1 MMNSAY
7 TVQLPIFE
15 GPLDL
20 LLDLI
25 EQRKLLINDVSL
37 AKVTDDYLAHIKE
50 NGSFSLP
57 GAAHF
62 ILVASTLLLIKSRSL
77 LPSLALTEEEQGS
90 IEDLER
96 RLMLYKK
103 MKDLSVGVKELFGKE
118 VIFFREPSQDIEP
131 IFAPTKEL
139 HQGGVLA
146 AIQQVLRTLPK
157 KELIP
162 QLIVRKVMSLEE
174 MIETLMGR
182 MAHALNMSFKEFSE
196 NAKGDVSQVIIGFL
210 AMIELVKRGII
221 SVKQDNHFEDI
232 EISKK
237 LESL

>member
-1 MMNSAY
+1 MMDSAY
-7 TVQLPIFE
+7 KVQLPIFE

-50 NGSFSLP
+50 QGNFSLP

-77 LPSLALTEEEQGS
+77 LPSLALTEEEEGS
-90 IEDLER
+90 ILDLER

-103 MKDLSVGVKELFGKE
+103 MKDLSAGVQGLFGKE
-118 VIFFREPSQDIEP
+118 IIFFREPNHSVVP
-131 IFAPTKEL
+131 VFTPTKEITKEGIL
-139 HQGGVLA
+139 S
-146 AIQQVLRTLPK
+146 AIQNVLRTLPK

-162 QLIVRKVMSLEE
+162 QLIVRKVVSLEE
-174 MIETLMGR
+174 MIEDLMGR
-182 MAHALNMSFKEFSE
+182 MAHALNMSFTEFSE
-196 NAKGDVSQVIIGFL
+196 NAKGDVSQVIVGFL
-210 AMIELVKRGII
+210 AMLELVKRGII

-232 EISKK
+232 KMQKTE
-237 LESL
+237 

>member
-1 MMNSAY
+1 MQNVY
-7 TVQLPIFE
+7 KVQLPVFE

-50 NGSFSLP
+50 EGGFSLP
-57 GAAHF
+57 GAAQF

-77 LPSLALTEEEQGS
+77 LPSLALTEEEEGS

-103 MKDLSVGVKELFGKE
+103 MKDLSAGVQTLFGKE
-118 VIFFREPSQDIEP
+118 IIFFRKSSHSMVPV
-131 IFAPTKEL
+131 FTPTKEITKEGIL
-139 HQGGVLA
+139 S
-146 AIQQVLRTLPK
+146 AIQNVLRTLPK

-162 QLIVRKVMSLEE
+162 QLIVRTVVSLEE
-174 MIETLMGR
+174 MIENLMGR
-182 MAHALNMSFKEFSE
+182 MANALNMSFKEFSE
-196 NAKGDVSQVIIGFL
+196 NAKGDVSQVIVGFL
-210 AMIELVKRGII
+210 AMLELVKRGII

-232 EISKK
+232 KMQKTE
-237 LESL
+237 

>member
-1 MMNSAY
+1 MQNVY
-7 TVQLPIFE
+7 KVQLPVFE

-50 NGSFSLP
+50 EGGFSLP
-57 GAAHF
+57 GAAQF

-77 LPSLALTEEEQGS
+77 LPSLALTEEEEGS

-103 MKDLSVGVKELFGKE
+103 MKDLSAGVQGLFGKE
-118 VIFFREPSQDIEP
+118 IIFFRESSHSMVPV
-131 IFAPTKEL
+131 FTPTKEITKEGIL
-139 HQGGVLA
+139 S
-146 AIQQVLRTLPK
+146 AIQNVLRTLPK

-162 QLIVRKVMSLEE
+162 QLIVRTVVSLEE
-174 MIETLMGR
+174 MIENLMGR
-182 MAHALNMSFKEFSE
+182 MANALNMSFKEFSE
-196 NAKGDVSQVIIGFL
+196 NAKGDVSQVIVGFL
-210 AMIELVKRGII
+210 AMLELVKRGII

-232 EISKK
+232 KMQKTE
-237 LESL
+237 

>member
-1 MMNSAY
+1 MQNVY
-7 TVQLPIFE
+7 KVQLPVFE

-50 NGSFSLP
+50 EGGFSLP
-57 GAAHF
+57 GAAQF

-77 LPSLALTEEEQGS
+77 LPSLALTEEEEGS

-103 MKDLSVGVKELFGKE
+103 MKDLSAGVQGLFGKE
-118 VIFFREPSQDIEP
+118 IIFFREPHHTVVP
-131 IFAPTKEL
+131 VFTPTKEITKEGIL
-139 HQGGVLA
+139 S
-146 AIQQVLRTLPK
+146 AIQNVLRTLPK

-162 QLIVRKVMSLEE
+162 QLIVRTVVSLEE
-174 MIETLMGR
+174 MIENLMGR
-182 MAHALNMSFKEFSE
+182 MANALNMSFKEFSE
-196 NAKGDVSQVIIGFL
+196 NAKGDVSQVIVGFL
-210 AMIELVKRGII
+210 AMLELVKRGII

-232 EISKK
+232 EMSTK
-237 LESL
+237 L